1 MTKRAKNDERTE
13 NDFPLNIL
21 NFAAIEK
28 KCFEKLISFATIS
41 INLAPKISK
50 INYTLSDTKSFQ
62 IPN

>member
-1 MTKRAKNDERTE
+1 MMKRTE
-13 NDFPLNIL
+13 NDFSLNIL

-28 KCFEKLISFATIS
+28 KCFEKLISFASVS
-41 INLAPKISK
+41 INLLAPKISK